1 MKNVFFFKFIVTI
14 IFHFVVF
21 IANGQKSY
29 DYKILFSGADFERSN
44 LNIGFY
50 QGYEILSISKNKTN
64 KIVGNNSSLLK
75 YPILEI
81 FYFSSKH
88 SPTIYRFFLMKQ
100 KSEIEINY
108 DALSDDIMVKKKSG
122 VFSFENAGQ
131 DKYVIYAK
139 NELAIRDEYSQR
151 HNYNFIDSA
160 ELMQLEIYTKAVKDK
175 SLAFAKKNPSLLYS
189 MWLFMNEII
198 GDPGYS
204 KEQLN
209 LIYNNYLKHKYK
221 NTFEEKFILNKLNEN
236 RLAINTM
243 APFQKLDFQDL
254 SGNTH
259 SIKSFNGKPLLISVW
274 ATWCVPCVAEMPKL
288 KELYSKYKDNLE
300 ILSFSTDTDEI
311 KLRNFVSEKKMDWI
325 NVYNRRDLC
334 HIYGSDMG
342 VPQVYL
348 LDKNGV
354 IIYSRTQMQDY
365 DLKGLEKL
373 IEKITKV
380 N

>member
-1 MKNVFFFKFIVTI
+1 
-14 IFHFVVF
+14 
-21 IANGQKSY
+21 
-29 DYKILFSGADFERSN
+29 LFSGADFDHNN

-50 QGYEILSISKNKTN
+50 QGYQILSISKDSTN
-64 KIVGNNSSLLK
+64 EIVGNNSSLLN

-88 SPTIYRFFLMKQ
+88 SPTFYRFFLMKQ

-139 NELAIRDEYSQR
+139 NEMAKRDEYAQKY
-151 HNYNFIDSA
+151 NYDFVDTTV
-160 ELMQLEIYTKAVKDK
+160 LMQFEIYSKAVKDK
-175 SLAFAKKNPSLLYS
+175 SLAFAKNNPTLLYS
-189 MWLFMNEII
+189 IWLFMNEII

-204 KEQLN
+204 KEHLN
-209 LIYNNYLKHKYK
+209 LIYNNYFKHKYK
-221 NTFEEKFILNKLNEN
+221 NTFEGKYILNKLNEN
-236 RLAINTM
+236 RLGINTM
-243 APFQKLDFQDL
+243 APFQKLAFEDL

-288 KELYSKYKDNLE
+288 KELYTKYKDNLE

-311 KLRNFVSEKKMDWI
+311 KLRNFVSVKKMDWI

-354 IIYSRTQMQDY
+354 IIYSRSRMEDY
-365 DLKGLEKL
+365 DLIRLEKL
-373 IEKITKV
+373 IEKISNVK
-380 N
+380 